1 MSIIP
6 HTNAPIFRNSAL
18 DCDLEIVSYLSPRDH
33 VRFSFVNHRTYEL
46 LDNDPFFKTV
56 FEKYLAG
63 YHGSC
68 GQYLSTYYPEN
79 CWKIG
84 CFYIDPQGEPIYF
97 NGSLL
102 RAPITQFF
110 PAQPAKIKREI
121 EGICGMGFEDPSS
134 PIHRAWVAHLNFC
147 EKSGDKYEK
156 LSAEANILF
165 HFCYAMKYT
174 PGTIERMLEMI
185 GSDENF
191 KEDQMAIENNP
202 GSLEFGTNKTP
213 VAILEIIASDENFKE
228 HLKQMKSLG
237 LDLPELMRTYV
248 TALKKQES
256 GQPLTTEEEQYI
268 EGSKAHQKRHEYD
281 ILENKRVSFQKNL
294 DDAESILKILAD
306 PSKGEAASKK
316 FEEINRR
323 RLGYVFSSYYL
334 NRCSLQIQ
342 SVLEHPIE
350 GSDPRIEKIRTLIN
364 SCLPEIIKYVWGESY
379 EDRWSELHFP
389 EHLLALKSILEGAE
403 WQFDQGYRDMN
414 LFPNLENQDNS
425 IPS

>member
-84 CFYIDPQGEPIYF
+84 CFYIDPQGEPIHF

-191 KEDQMAIENNP
+191 KED
-202 GSLEFGTNKTP
+202 
-213 VAILEIIASDENFKE
+213 
-228 HLKQMKSLG
+228 LKQMKSLG

-364 SCLPEIIKYVWGESY
+364 SCSPEVIKYVWGESY

-403 WQFDQGYRDMN
+403 WQFDQGCQDMN
-414 LFPNLENQDNS
+414 VFPNLENQDNS
-425 IPS
+425 VSS